1 MCSSGHGR
9 AKLAASVTQG
19 KRGGAGG
26 KVPARPSG
34 SAFLSARG
42 HIHHVTPAFTF
53 KIL

>member
-1 MCSSGHGR
+1 MCSSGRGW
-9 AKLAASVTQG
+9 AELAASVT
-19 KRGGAGG
+19 AGG